1 MSVSSYIE
9 DGTVLF
15 PRIGCE
21 DLITQLLGFGI
32 ESHDDLVDAFTI
44 LVSKMMAGLVVGHL
58 TDEMVE
64 KDKTE
69 LGNVMEREF

>member
-1 MSVSSYIE
+1 
-9 DGTVLF
+9 
-15 PRIGCE
+15 
-21 DLITQLLGFGI
+21 
-32 ESHDDLVDAFTI
+32 
-44 LVSKMMAGLVVGHL
+44 MMAGLVVGHL